1 MAEVTISAR
10 IPEALDVELRKFV
23 EKEEVDRSIAVRK
36 LLSEGLRKWREETA
50 LRMLGEGRATF
61 SKAAKLAGMDVW
73 EFAEKVKDSG
83 VVWVKTEHE
92 ELRKELKGL

>member
-10 IPEALDVELRKFV
+10 IPEDLEIELRKFV

-36 LLSEGLRKWREETA
+36 LLSEGLRKWREESA

-61 SKAAKLAGMDVW
+61 SKAAKIAGTGVW
-73 EFAEKVKDSG
+73 EFAEKVRESQI
-83 VVWVKTEHE
+83 VWVKAKPE